1 MASTKR
7 TRFGR
12 LTWMGEELG
21 KEAVRASKRAIDE
34 TTEAAALR
42 ARTHHPG
49 WKSVTGTA
57 EGSIGTNPARLN
69 LRRIRGSVTGGEGE
83 AFHLLILEV
92 KNGAALRSAADAE
105 FPKLP
110 GRLSKEFR
118 GG

>member
-1 MASTKR
+1 
-7 TRFGR
+7 
-12 LTWMGEELG
+12 
-21 KEAVRASKRAIDE
+21 
-34 TTEAAALR
+34 
-42 ARTHHPG
+42 
-49 WKSVTGTA
+49 
-57 EGSIGTNPARLN
+57 
-69 LRRIRGSVTGGEGE
+69 VTGGEGE